1 MWHNE
6 SINVWSHLAVAIF
19 LIIFIG
25 VIYSYDSGW
34 KEKALGQIHGIANY
48 LILCFIYNKIS
59 FIFLNKRYIN
69 LKMRLMLVWRKEF
82 NHYN

>member
-25 VIYSYDSGW
+25 IIYSYDSGW
-34 KEKALGQIHGIANY
+34 KEKALDQINGVTYY
-48 LILCFIYNKIS
+48 LIYLI
-59 FIFLNKRYIN
+59 
-69 LKMRLMLVWRKEF
+69 
-82 NHYN
+82 